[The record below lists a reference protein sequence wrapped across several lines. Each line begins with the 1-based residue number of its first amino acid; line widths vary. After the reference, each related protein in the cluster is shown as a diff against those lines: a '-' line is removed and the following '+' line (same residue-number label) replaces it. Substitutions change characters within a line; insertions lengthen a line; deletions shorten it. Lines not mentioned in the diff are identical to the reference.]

1 MAHSGPTRTVLV
13 GLELGTRAVR
23 YRRVTF
29 QGGIPELKQAVLDR
43 FMDVGGVEDLEPGQL
58 IIHVKRQEFGEEFE
72 EIELDSD
79 IADKSVLK
87 IVVDKVCVLACGS
100 VKQCENLYSN
110 LVGTPSEYS
119 SGQQSWQ

>member
-1 MAHSGPTRTVLV
+1 M
-13 GLELGTRAVR
+13 
-23 YRRVTF
+23 TF
-29 QGGIPELKQAVLDR
+29 QGGIPELKQAIFDR
-43 FMDVGGVEDLEPGQL
+43 FVDIGGMEDLEPGQL
-58 IIHVKRQEFGEEFE
+58 IIRVKRQEFGEEFE

-79 IADKSVLK
+79 IADKSLT